1 MIFLEKLVV
10 VTTSSL
16 HCFIQCVA
24 VILIYTGAAASGH
37 RCTHSKHSQNL
48 PWEVHTA
55 SKSVWKVQSG
65 CWLIS
70 GLRVSLQGSASF
82 RLFWRIVNIFFY

>member
-24 VILIYTGAAASGH
+24 VILIYMGAAASGH
-37 RCTHSKHSQNL
+37 SCTRSKHSQNSPGRCTQL
-48 PWEVHTA
+48 QRVFGRYRVVA
-55 SKSVWKVQSG
+55 GSFLDSV
-65 CWLIS
+65 
-70 GLRVSLQGSASF
+70 
-82 RLFWRIVNIFFY
+82 